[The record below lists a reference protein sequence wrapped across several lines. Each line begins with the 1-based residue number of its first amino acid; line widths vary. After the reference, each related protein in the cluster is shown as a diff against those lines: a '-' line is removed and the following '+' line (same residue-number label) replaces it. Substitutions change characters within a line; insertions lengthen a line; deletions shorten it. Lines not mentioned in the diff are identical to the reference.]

1 MLDRSFIRQSAAAAG
16 FDLCGV
22 APCRH
27 LVRNEQFFR
36 RWLGDGRHASLGYLE
51 RNLDKRFD
59 VRRLVE
65 GAQTVVVCAVGY
77 KNGLSDGYPD
87 DFRAKI
93 ASYALTADYHAT
105 IKGMLG
111 DLFGRLRAAEPALA
125 GRAFVDSA
133 PLVEKQLAVEAGLG
147 WIGRQSLLVTP
158 RFGSF
163 VLLGELVLDAACDRY
178 DEPLAAVAEESG
190 MSPNSFQITNI
201 SAAPAAAA
209 SKPARQVPF
218 ATTARSMRAAASPVI
233 RSNGRRLRKLPSM
246 GGFSAA
252 TPARAAAPTT
262 SVRRCIFIRR
272 SIRCSIPCRSRPNG
286 GSRWRRR
293 NSARRSAARRSCA
306 AASGASKPMRRKTCA
321 EREGND
327 CRRCIKKN
335 CSVVEQFFFRY
346 SENPYFL
353 CRFR

>member
-105 IKGMLG
+105 IKGL
-111 DLFGRLRAAEPALA
+111 
-125 GRAFVDSA
+125 
-133 PLVEKQLAVEAGLG
+133 
-147 WIGRQSLLVTP
+147 SL
-158 RFGSF
+158 
-163 VLLGELVLDAACDRY
+163 
-178 DEPLAAVAEESG
+178 
-190 MSPNSFQITNI
+190 IHI
-201 SAAPAAAA
+201 
-209 SKPARQVPF
+209 
-218 ATTARSMRAAASPVI
+218 
-233 RSNGRRLRKLPSM
+233 
-246 GGFSAA
+246 
-252 TPARAAAPTT
+252 
-262 SVRRCIFIRR
+262 
-272 SIRCSIPCRSRPNG
+272 
-286 GSRWRRR
+286 
-293 NSARRSAARRSCA
+293 
-306 AASGASKPMRRKTCA
+306 
-321 EREGND
+321 
-327 CRRCIKKN
+327 
-335 CSVVEQFFFRY
+335 
-346 SENPYFL
+346 
-353 CRFR
+353 

>member
-147 WIGRQSLLVTP
+147 WICLLYTSPSP
-158 RFGSF
+158 R
-163 VLLGELVLDAACDRY
+163 DA
-178 DEPLAAVAEESG
+178 
-190 MSPNSFQITNI
+190 
-201 SAAPAAAA
+201 
-209 SKPARQVPF
+209 
-218 ATTARSMRAAASPVI
+218 
-233 RSNGRRLRKLPSM
+233 
-246 GGFSAA
+246 
-252 TPARAAAPTT
+252 
-262 SVRRCIFIRR
+262 
-272 SIRCSIPCRSRPNG
+272 
-286 GSRWRRR
+286 
-293 NSARRSAARRSCA
+293 
-306 AASGASKPMRRKTCA
+306 
-321 EREGND
+321 
-327 CRRCIKKN
+327 
-335 CSVVEQFFFRY
+335 
-346 SENPYFL
+346 
-353 CRFR
+353 

>member
-65 GAQTVVVCAVGY
+65 GGA
-77 KNGLSDGYPD
+77 DG
-87 DFRAKI
+87 
-93 ASYALTADYHAT
+93 S
-105 IKGMLG
+105 
-111 DLFGRLRAAEPALA
+111 RLRRRLQERPERRLSRRLPREDRLVCPDRRLPCHDQGDA
-125 GRAFVDSA
+125 GRPLRASSCRGACPRRPGVRRFGSA
-133 PLVEKQLAVEAGLG
+133 RGKAAGRRSGAG

-178 DEPLAAVAEESG
+178 DEPLAGAGCGSCRRCVEACPTGAVC
-190 MSPNSFQITNI
+190 ND
-201 SAAPAAAA
+201 
-209 SKPARQVPF
+209 
-218 ATTARSMRAAASPVI
+218 ARSMRAAASPVI
-233 RSNGRRLRKLPSM
+233 RSNGRRPRKLPST

-293 NSARRSAARRSCA
+293 NFRTSFGRTPLMRSGLRRLQANAAQNL
-306 AASGASKPMRRKTCA
+306 RRK
-321 EREGND
+321 G
-327 CRRCIKKN
+327 
-335 CSVVEQFFFRY
+335 
-346 SENPYFL
+346 
-353 CRFR
+353 

>member
-178 DEPLAAVAEESG
+178 DEPLAGVGCGSCRRCVEACPTGAVC
-190 MSPNSFQITNI
+190 ND
-201 SAAPAAAA
+201 
-209 SKPARQVPF
+209 
-218 ATTARSMRAAASPVI
+218 RAIDA
-233 RSNGRRLRKLPSM
+233 
-246 GGFSAA
+246 
-252 TPARAAAPTT
+252 
-262 SVRRCIFIRR
+262 RRCIFIRR

-306 AASGASKPMRRKTCA
+306 AASGASKPMRRKTCT